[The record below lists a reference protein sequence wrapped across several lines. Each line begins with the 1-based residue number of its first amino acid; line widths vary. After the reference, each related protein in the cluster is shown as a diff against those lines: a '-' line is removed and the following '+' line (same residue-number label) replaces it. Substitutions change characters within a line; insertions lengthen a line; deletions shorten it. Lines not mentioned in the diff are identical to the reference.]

1 MFNSSSIVALAG
13 NVPTLA
19 VRAGFGAIN
28 YQATTNDDRRTKL
41 EHSTTPCL
49 AANVCYGLPFFQDI
63 ALGGLCKTHN

>member
-1 MFNSSSIVALAG
+1 MFTENCHRVAD

-19 VRAGFGAIN
+19 VRAGFGAMN
-28 YQATTNDDRRTKL
+28 CQATTNDDRSTKL

-49 AANVCYGLPFFQDI
+49 AANVCYGLPFFHDN